1 MKWNHKGT
9 KTIVYDTD
17 TVILIKYT
25 NAIFVLFLSADLVIF
40 KAGYI
45 IQVAN
50 AIIRGSRITN
60 NKFVGIFLL

>member
-9 KTIVYDTD
+9 EAIVYDTD

-50 AIIRGSRITN
+50 AIMR
-60 NKFVGIFLL
+60 